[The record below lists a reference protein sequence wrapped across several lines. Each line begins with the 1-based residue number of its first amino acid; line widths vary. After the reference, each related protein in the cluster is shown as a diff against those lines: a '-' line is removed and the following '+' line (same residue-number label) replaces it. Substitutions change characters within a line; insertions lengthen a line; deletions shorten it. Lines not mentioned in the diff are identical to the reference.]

1 MSNLTKQRYL
11 ADRKVELNE
20 LFFDLIFVY
29 AISKIAHTILHVHHG
44 SVSIELFLKY
54 LIMTLIFTTIWSY
67 QTFFTNRFGT
77 LALRDIG
84 FTMFNMFVVIYLSNS
99 LYPDFEKTFF
109 PFVLSTGILFL
120 SISLQYF
127 IRNVSSEDIEDK
139 NVCNVFSITT
149 LTAGILSLIALCL
162 PLSIHYYVYFLA
174 IGISMIGPLA
184 GYRHL
189 SASPVNMPHLVERYG
204 LLTIIMFGEVMIG
217 LASIFSIHH
226 FDPMTILQFTIVVLL
241 FWTYWIK
248 TEQFMNHHQMTRGF
262 LLYHSHIIIFLA
274 LGMFNAAMVL
284 SENPD
289 INDWFKIVL
298 MYGSL
303 TLYFIGYFVNFPYF
317 HDHHKNR
324 QLIISIMMILIVG
337 FIVAVVLRL
346 VPHSLT
352 IITTIVMIVI
362 FLLVRQQKLQSNI

>member
-44 SVSIELFLKY
+44 SVSLDLFLKY

-77 LALRDIG
+77 LALRDIV

-120 SISLQYF
+120 SISLQYLV
-127 IRNVSSEDIEDK
+127 RNIMSQDIEDK
-139 NVCNVFSITT
+139 KVCNVFSITT
-149 LTAGILSLIALCL
+149 LIAGVMSLIALFL
-162 PLSIHYYVYFLA
+162 PSSIHYYVFFLA
-174 IGISMIGPLA
+174 IGIGMLGPLV
-184 GYRHL
+184 GYKHL

-204 LLTIIMFGEVMIG
+204 LLTIIMFGELMIG
-217 LASIFSIHH
+217 LASIFSIEQ
-226 FDPMTILQFTIVVLL
+226 FDPMTILQFGIVVLL

-248 TEQFMNHHQMTRGF
+248 TEKFMDHHQITRGF

-274 LGMFNAAMVL
+274 LGMVNAAMVL
-284 SENPD
+284 SENPE
-289 INDWFKIVL
+289 INSQFKVIL

-303 TLYFIGYFVNFPYF
+303 ILYFIGYFVNFPYF
-317 HDHHKNR
+317 HNHHQNR
-324 QLIISIMMILIVG
+324 NLMISVFAILIIG
-337 FIVAVVLRL
+337 FIAAYLLNTVSHALI
-346 VPHSLT
+346 
-352 IITTIVMIVI
+352 IITAIVMICI
-362 FLLVRQQKLQSNI
+362 FLLVRKQKNTIIN